1 MKLRGKWRVS
11 RSRRTDLLVIP
22 SSVSLALNMGDAV
35 PSMSPTP
42 DAVVSSS
49 VSLRLV

>member
-11 RSRRTDLLVIP
+11 RSRRTDLLIIP
-22 SSVSLALNMGDAV
+22 SSVSLALNMGDIV
-35 PSMSPTP
+35 PSMSPAP
-42 DAVVSSS
+42 DTVVSSS